1 MSKYIKCKS
10 CGSYMA
16 KSSKYC
22 SQCGTK
28 NKRNRES
35 VWKRVGIFFGAF
47 LLYHIL
53 LSSFFPVDENNTLQA
68 PDWYMDL
75 GMVFSLLVAIFY
87 DKVNLDFVFQKLKN
101 LRKPQISKSYNGDT
115 NNFIPPRTKKGQEA
129 ALVELIES
137 LNTSISLAKE
147 TNDVSLFVSW
157 YDQAL
162 NDFSKIMS
170 LDKIDFKFSS
180 EYYRTKW
187 IKDEFQL
194 HLCDAIIRAKEAT
207 ISEINGR
214 YKNSRE
220 FQRKALEGF
229 ELDLNRIRPRFSPDT
244 AELADKSVRDIKTLL
259 GLGSQEISDDSKYQQ
274 CTRYGGT
281 EAVLL
286 SVDLMEGHEFEHW
299 CAGLLEKNGFINV
312 TVTPGSGDQG
322 VDVLA
327 EKGGVR
333 YAIQCKC
340 YSKDLGNTPVQ
351 EVAAGK
357 SLPSYHC
364 QVGAVMTNR
373 HFTKGAQ
380 ELAQANGILLWDRD
394 HLRTMIESANN

>member
-1 MSKYIKCKS
+1 MGRNTNHNKSKSKLKLGRRIGVWFISLIGFAFIAGIIFPASENPDYI
-10 CGSYMA
+10 
-16 KSSKYC
+16 
-22 SQCGTK
+22 
-28 NKRNRES
+28 
-35 VWKRVGIFFGAF
+35 
-47 LLYHIL
+47 
-53 LSSFFPVDENNTLQA
+53 A
-68 PDWYMDL
+68 PDWYMAITYYVPIL
-75 GMVFSLLVAIFY
+75 IAIFY
-87 DKVNLDFVFQKLKN
+87 DFRTWNIDHSRFQKHLSKCLKVS
-101 LRKPQISKSYNGDT
+101 PEDFT
-115 NNFIPPRTKKGQEA
+115 PPRTKKNQISVAE
-129 ALVELIES
+129 ELLANIEVC
-137 LNTSISLAKE
+137 ISLANKE
-147 TNDVSLFVSW
+147 THVSSFIDW
-157 YDQAL
+157 YDEVLSDSQKL
-162 NDFSKIMS
+162 MK
-170 LDKIDFKFSS
+170 LDKVSFKGSPAYD
-180 EYYRTKW
+180 YYRM
-187 IKDEFQL
+187 KDEFQL
-194 HLCDAIIRAKEAT
+194 HLCDAIVRAKEAT

-214 YKNSRE
+214 FKNSRE
-220 FQRKALEGF
+220 FQRKALENF

-244 AELADKSVRDIKTLL
+244 AELADRSVKEIKALL
-259 GLGSQEISDDSKYQQ
+259 GLGPLEIPDDSKYQQ
-274 CTRYGGT
+274 FTRYGGT
-281 EAVLL
+281 DAALL

-299 CAGLLEKNGFINV
+299 CADLLRKNGFINV